1 MGRGKFHP
9 KSQNELKDNT
19 KNINPGLF
27 DKHTSP
33 PGDGEEGDKTS
44 EYLDALS
51 SACGYGKWK

>member
-1 MGRGKFHP
+1 MGRGKFSS

-19 KNINPGLF
+19 KNLDPGLSNR
-27 DKHTSP
+27 HTSHS
-33 PGDGEEGDKTS
+33 GDGEEGDKTS